1 MAVVAA
7 QQERP
12 FGEKAEDKLLKL
24 NNVANRSVFGND
36 DANGVPHGLDVR
48 HHLHFPQLWEK
59 FNTTSIAHNFD
70 FSFADIHGEALQL
83 HCRKLGYEISDEDVL
98 LLNNLNFEEVR
109 EWFKIKRHHHVRVNV
124 KEWRKNMVRPCGLYK
139 LRFKNCD

>member
-1 MAVVAA
+1 MALVAA

-48 HHLHFPQLWEK
+48 HHLHFPQL
-59 FNTTSIAHNFD
+59 
-70 FSFADIHGEALQL
+70 
-83 HCRKLGYEISDEDVL
+83 
-98 LLNNLNFEEVR
+98 
-109 EWFKIKRHHHVRVNV
+109 
-124 KEWRKNMVRPCGLYK
+124 
-139 LRFKNCD
+139 